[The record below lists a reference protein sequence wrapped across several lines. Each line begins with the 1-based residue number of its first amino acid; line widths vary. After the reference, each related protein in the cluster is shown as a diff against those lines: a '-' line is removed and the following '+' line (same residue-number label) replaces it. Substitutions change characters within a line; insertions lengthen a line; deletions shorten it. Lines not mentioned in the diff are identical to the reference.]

1 MLHYQELGNQELG
14 SGVPLVVLHG
24 LFGSGDN
31 WRSSARVF
39 SRKAR
44 VVLVDMPNHGMSPHT
59 DDMRYPSMAE
69 SVRGLIEE
77 LGLGGSFVLG
87 HSMGGKAAMALA
99 LRHPEIVRGLVVVD
113 IAPRD
118 YPPGHLEII
127 AGMREVATVSPSSRA
142 EADRILARRVPNSA
156 IRAFL
161 LKSLVRGGDG
171 GAAAG
176 DGGDGGA
183 GAGAGDGGAAAGDGG
198 YRWALNID
206 AIASCYEHLTSWPS
220 LQGHYEGPALF
231 IAGGRS
237 SYVGPEDTPEI
248 ERLFPRARLES
259 IDNAGHWLH
268 VEQQQVFTEL
278 VLDFLAEHS

>member
-127 AGMREVATVSPSSRA
+127 AGMQEVATVSPSSRA

-161 LKSLVRGGDG
+161 LKSLVRG
-171 GAAAG
+171 
-176 DGGDGGA
+176 
-183 GAGAGDGGAAAGDGG
+183 GDGG

>member
-1 MLHYQELGNQELG
+1 
-14 SGVPLVVLHG
+14 VLHG

-99 LRHPEIVRGLVVVD
+99 LRHPEVVRGLVVVD

-127 AGMREVATVSPSSRA
+127 AGMREVAAASPSSRS
-142 EADRILARRVPNSA
+142 EADRILARRVQNSA

-161 LKSLVRGGDG
+161 LESLVRGGDG

-183 GAGAGDGGAAAGDGG
+183 GAGAGDGG

-268 VEQQQVFTEL
+268 VEQRQVFTEL